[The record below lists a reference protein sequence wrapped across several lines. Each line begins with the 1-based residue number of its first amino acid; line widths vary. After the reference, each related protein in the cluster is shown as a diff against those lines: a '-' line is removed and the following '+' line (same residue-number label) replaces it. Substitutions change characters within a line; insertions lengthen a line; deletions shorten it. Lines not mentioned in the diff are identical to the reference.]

1 MHPVYAFKIGFCFSA
16 ISIFIHRTRYPAGLM
31 RINIMFHDIHE
42 YCNDYTLYSLTKQFF
57 SHNIYLYSTFAP
69 YFSPMNEGKENS
81 FTVHGFSE
89 QTVPRVAN
97 SIHSLEITTDLSIFN
112 GEKNSTNI

>member
-16 ISIFIHRTRYPAGLM
+16 ISIFIYRTRYPVGLM

-42 YCNDYTLYSLTKQFF
+42 YCNDYTPYSLPKQFF

-69 YFSPMNEGKENS
+69 YFSPMNEEKEQRSRFLRTDSPTCGKLY
-81 FTVHGFSE
+81 
-89 QTVPRVAN
+89 
-97 SIHSLEITTDLSIFN
+97 IHSLEITTDLSIFN